1 MSDANPQQK
10 FEASAKDINAQAASW
25 IERSDR
31 EDWSDAAALNAWL
44 EESPAHRI
52 AYWRLN
58 GAWGHTDLLGAL
70 RPPAR
75 EQFAQPIPKRFSASF
90 LKIAAAFGAVAIL
103 GAGAAFFLSAPR
115 DRIYAT
121 AVGGHESVT
130 FADGSRVELN
140 TNTRLRARMTTQ
152 ERVVW
157 LEKGEAYFQV
167 KHDTVHPFIVI
178 AGGHRVTDLG
188 TKFLVRSDA
197 SRLQVA
203 VVQGRVWVDA
213 ADKQIR
219 AQSAMLAA
227 GDVATATA
235 NTMSVEK
242 GVQRALSNELGWRRG
257 VLIFKHTTLAVAAA
271 EFNRYNQTRL
281 TIADPAAERLTID
294 GTFPTG
300 DVRAFTD
307 AVQTVF
313 RLHVQ
318 NRGSEI
324 LISR

>member
-10 FEASAKDINAQAASW
+10 VEASAREINAQAASW

-31 EDWSDAAALNAWL
+31 EDWDDAGKAALNTWL

-75 EQFAQPIPKRFSASF
+75 EQFAQSGRLSGNFF
-90 LKIAAAFGAVAIL
+90 RMAAALAVIVVL
-103 GAGAAFFLSAPR
+103 GAGVAFFLSAPE
-115 DRIYAT
+115 DRVYST
-121 AVGGHESVT
+121 SVGGHESIAFT
-130 FADGSRVELN
+130 DGSRIELN

-188 TKFLVRSDA
+188 TKFLVRSD
-197 SRLQVA
+197 SGRLQVA

-213 ADKQIR
+213 ADKQTP
-219 AQSAMLAA
+219 AQSAMLSA

-235 NTMSVEK
+235 NTMSVAK
-242 GVQRALSNELGWRRG
+242 GVQRALSNELSWRRG
-257 VLIFKHTTLAVAAA
+257 VLIFKHTTLAAAAA
-271 EFNRYNQTRL
+271 EFNRYNQTKL
-281 TIADPAAERLTID
+281 TIADPAAEQLTID

-300 DVRAFTD
+300 DVHAFTD

-318 NRGSEI
+318 NRGAEI